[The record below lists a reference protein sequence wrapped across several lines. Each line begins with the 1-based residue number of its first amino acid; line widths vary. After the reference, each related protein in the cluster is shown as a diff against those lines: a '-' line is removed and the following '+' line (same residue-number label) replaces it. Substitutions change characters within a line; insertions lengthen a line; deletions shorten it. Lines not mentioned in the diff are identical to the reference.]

1 MKKKK
6 WQKKLTMEEIRH
18 INETTPNG
26 LLKEFKR
33 SAEDQAKWRKE
44 GVGEPCLE
52 CKFIALKLGLEV

>member
-1 MKKKK
+1 
-6 WQKKLTMEEIRH
+6 MEEIRH
-18 INETTPNG
+18 INETTPND

>member
-1 MKKKK
+1 M
-6 WQKKLTMEEIRH
+6 H
-18 INETTPNG
+18 IDSTAHNG

-33 SAEDQAKWRKE
+33 SAEDQAKRRKE